1 MANKRLLTAY
11 PLFTKDPFFSLW
23 SKTEQLTDD
32 VSTWYGGNRR
42 TVGLVKANGKLYRF
56 MGKAEGVV
64 ALEQVGVEVTAF
76 RTIYSFTCADFD
88 LNVSFFSP
96 VPMSD
101 YEILSCPVC
110 YLEYKITPKTQLT
123 NVEISLSLHQ
133 EWCSCKVENSQVRG
147 DSILIDGKDIGYF
160 GLNQQRL
167 FDRTGDRFGA
177 NWGYYYLRA
186 DECYFHEVND
196 FTRLTQNLSPDT
208 NEITRYLTG
217 INKHA
222 FVEVPV
228 EGKFLVAFDDVMS
241 INYFGKMLK
250 GYFFEGGRTIFDAI
264 KFAEKEYD
272 RTCLI
277 CNEIESQI
285 EIDSK
290 YYSDEYRLILN
301 AAYRQVMASHKMVK
315 DECGKI
321 HFLSKECGSCGCIAT
336 VDVTYPTM
344 PIFLMY
350 APELL
355 RASMEAIF
363 EFEKMPVWEYDFA
376 PHDAGM
382 YPFCNGQYYGV
393 KNKKEGRHGR
403 AIDFYNPL
411 GAGLDVL
418 PQYYLYP
425 KGSDIYNYERQMPV
439 EESSNMIIACAL
451 YLVCGGDKKWVKD
464 NLQTLTKWCNY
475 LVDKGLVPEN
485 QLCTDDF
492 LSRMDKNV
500 NLAIKSIVAIGAFGK
515 ILELLGEGGETYI
528 KISKERAREL
538 ETTFAKFDYMPLSFD
553 SEEGTFSMKYNLA
566 PSLLLNLDLF
576 TQEFIEREVDEC
588 LKRANKYG
596 IPLDNRSL
604 MTKLDWMM
612 WIASLTKDVNK
623 REKIISIIHTVL
635 TELPDRVP
643 FPDWLEDC
651 AVGKFKEFTNRTV
664 VGSMFILVLNDKLT
678 GEIK

>member
-1 MANKRLLTAY
+1 MTKNRLLTAY
-11 PLFTKDPFFSLW
+11 PLFVKDPYFSVW
-23 SKTEQLTDD
+23 TKNECLTANT
-32 VSTWYGGNRR
+32 STWYGEDRR
-42 TVGLVKANGKLYRF
+42 AVGLVKANGKTYRF
-56 MGKAEGVV
+56 MGEADGIP
-64 ALEQVGVEVTAF
+64 ALKQVSIQLTTF
-76 RTIYSFTCADFD
+76 RTIYNFTCDEFD
-88 LNVSFFSP
+88 LMISFFSP
-96 VPMSD
+96 MPMSD

-110 YLEYKITPKTQLT
+110 YLEYKFIPKTQLT

-186 DECYFHEVND
+186 DECYFHEVSD

-217 INKHA
+217 INKHD
-222 FVEVPV
+222 FVGEPV
-228 EGKFLVAFDDVMS
+228 EGKFLVAFDDVLS
-241 INYFGKMLK
+241 INYYGKMLK
-250 GYFFEGGRTIFDAI
+250 GYFFDGGKTIFDAI
-264 KFAEKEYD
+264 KFAEVEYD

-277 CNEIESQI
+277 CDEIERKI
-285 EIDSK
+285 VEDSK
-290 YYSDEYRLILN
+290 EYSDKYRLILN
-301 AAYRQVMASHKMVK
+301 ASYRQVMAAHKMVK
-315 DECGKI
+315 DESGKI

-350 APELL
+350 NPDLL

-451 YLVCGGDKKWVKD
+451 YLVCGGDKEWVNA
-464 NLQTLTKWCNY
+464 NLQTLRKWCKY
-475 LVDKGLVPEN
+475 LIDKGLVPEN

-515 ILELLGEGGETYI
+515 ILEILNQNGEEYI

-538 ETTFAKFDYMPLSFD
+538 EDTFSNFEYMPLSFD
-553 SEEGTFSMKYNLA
+553 SEKGTFSMKYNLA
-566 PSLLLNLDLF
+566 PALLLNLDLF
-576 TQEFIEREVDEC
+576 SHSFIEREVDEC
-588 LKRANKYG
+588 LRRAYKYG

-612 WIASLTKDVNK
+612 WIASITKDKEK
-623 REKIISIIHTVL
+623 REKIIDIIHTVL
-635 TELPDRVP
+635 TDLPDRVP
-643 FPDWLEDC
+643 FPDWLSDC
-651 AVGKFKEFTNRTV
+651 ETGTFREFTNRTV
-664 VGSMFILVLNDKLT
+664 VGSMFILILNDKLM
-678 GEIK
+678 EYKK